1 MNEQQINAEIARKK
15 ESERIQRSV
24 NPKTKVRNVFK
35 IEEDGSKT
43 TARVVDLGYKA
54 VFHNE
59 DGPALINKE
68 QKRKEYYL
76 NGIEYTFDD
85 WNEIMKGKE
94 GLPWYKN
101 PAHKG
106 TSRH

>member
-1 MNEQQINAEIARKK
+1 MNEIQK
-15 ESERIQRSV
+15 EQFNRIQRSL

-43 TARVVDLGYKA
+43 TARVIDTGNRA
-54 VFHNE
+54 VFHCE
-59 DGPALINKE
+59 EGPALVNEE

-76 NGIEYTFDD
+76 NGIEFDFET

-101 PAHKG
+101 PAFKG
-106 TSRH
+106 TVRF

>member
-1 MNEQQINAEIARKK
+1 MNEHKINAEKARK
-15 ESERIQRSV
+15 EQLERIQRSV

-43 TARVVDLGYKA
+43 RARVVVLGYKA

-76 NGIEYTFDD
+76 NGIEYDFET

-101 PAHKG
+101 PAFKG
-106 TSRH
+106 TVRF

>member
-1 MNEQQINAEIARKK
+1 MNETEKK
-15 ESERIQRSV
+15 RYDEIQRSV
-24 NPKTKVRNVFK
+24 NPRTKVRRVYK

-43 TARVVDLGYKA
+43 RARVIDLGHKA

-59 DGPALINKE
+59 EGPALINKE

-76 NGIEYTFDD
+76 NGIEYDFET

-106 TSRH
+106 TARH

>member
-1 MNEQQINAEIARKK
+1 MNETQK
-15 ESERIQRSV
+15 ERYEKIQRSL

-43 TARVVDLGYKA
+43 TARVIDTGNRA
-54 VFHNE
+54 VFHCE
-59 DGPALINKE
+59 EGPALVNEE

-76 NGIEYTFDD
+76 NGIEFDFET

-101 PAHKG
+101 PAFKG
-106 TSRH
+106 TARF

>member
-1 MNEQQINAEIARKK
+1 MNETQK
-15 ESERIQRSV
+15 ERYEKIQRSL

-43 TARVVDLGYKA
+43 TARVIDTGNRA
-54 VFHNE
+54 VFHCE
-59 DGPALINKE
+59 EGPALVNEE

-76 NGIEYTFDD
+76 NGIEFDFET

-101 PAHKG
+101 PAFKG
-106 TSRH
+106 TVRF